1 MPFFDPSKCKRYIN
15 DEILC
20 SSGTEEITINP
31 NSQWF
36 AVPVK
41 LDIKEE
47 GWCLNLLKYY
57 FIFRRAPRCGESPP
71 STTTHMNALCDWLI
85 ITKENES
92 NKR

>member
-47 GWCLNLLKYY
+47 G
-57 FIFRRAPRCGESPP
+57 
-71 STTTHMNALCDWLI
+71 
-85 ITKENES
+85 
-92 NKR
+92 